1 MKDSTILYYTLAGE
15 YREELT
21 VKGSRFI
28 ATAVPVAS
36 KEDALMHI
44 ERVRQL
50 FPGATHHCYAYRL
63 GIGGL
68 EFRTWDDG
76 EPAGSAGKPILFVV
90 QKYRLSDVLVVVTRY
105 FGGTKLGRGPL
116 ARAYAQATEK
126 VLVSAERIPVVR
138 YICVRVFCA
147 YEDVDAVISVL
158 RRYALNFDAE
168 YRDAVEFVARIREDA
183 QENFAADIAAATK
196 GRAGYLVLEQP

>member
-50 FPGATHHCYAYRL
+50 FPERRITAMHTDWGLGA
-63 GIGGL
+63 GI
-68 EFRTWDDG
+68 
-76 EPAGSAGKPILFVV
+76 P
-90 QKYRLSDVLVVVTRY
+90 Y
-105 FGGTKLGRGPL
+105 LGRW
-116 ARAYAQATEK
+116 
-126 VLVSAERIPVVR
+126 
-138 YICVRVFCA
+138 
-147 YEDVDAVISVL
+147 
-158 RRYALNFDAE
+158 
-168 YRDAVEFVARIREDA
+168 
-183 QENFAADIAAATK
+183 
-196 GRAGYLVLEQP
+196 